1 MGFTSNKRLDRL
13 ERMIAAIHPKL
24 NSLLRAANLTIDLGL
39 ENMADFTSLNAKVSK
54 LTSIAE
60 SEKAMNDGL
69 KAERDVLA
77 AKVTELMA
85 ADVADQVAL
94 DAANA
99 SLATVNATLEAL
111 TAVASNTPVD
121 TGGSTG
127 GVVG

>member
-54 LTSIAE
+54 LASIAE
-60 SEKAMNDGL
+60 SVKAMNDGL
-69 KAERDVLA
+69 KAERDALT

-99 SLATVNATLEAL
+99 NLAAVNATLEAL
-111 TAVASNTPVD
+111 TAVVDNTGV
-121 TGGSTG
+121 STG
-127 GVVG
+127 GIA